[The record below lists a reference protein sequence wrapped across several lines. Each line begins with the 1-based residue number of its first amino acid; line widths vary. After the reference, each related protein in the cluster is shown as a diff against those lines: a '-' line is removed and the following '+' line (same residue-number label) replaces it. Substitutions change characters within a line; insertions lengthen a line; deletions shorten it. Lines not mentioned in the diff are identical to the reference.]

1 MKKSLLLLVVALV
14 TMSASANRKW
24 DFTQWSSATV
34 ANLMAGAFENVGN
47 INPESGWSDVEK
59 SNGTAPT
66 ETSKNN
72 CFWEIQKQGEANN
85 GVALKA
91 NNVERAEL
99 NGLIYVGPTPRNLAI
114 AVNYPSALSD
124 YHGGAYLWLG
134 GKNKNY
140 FVIPNVKPGAVI
152 SMGVESH
159 NTSDKRGVDLYIV
172 KKGNYSGTKGIKLAD
187 PDGNAVTMPTT
198 YEDKTWL
205 LPDEITD
212 ETSAGMANEDGTYDL
227 LIYNT
232 NGCHLYYINVAEA
245 GDVVEER
252 NVAWV
257 SPFDNPENDDTYR
270 MFAPT
275 DGFNY
280 TYINST
286 AEGLTAEALRAYDA
300 VVISNGV
307 TEDDAAYSVLK
318 DNIAYVPMVN
328 LNTNI
333 FGYQNQ
339 ETDNVQLEA
348 QVKTNALFENSNM
361 DEETGIF
368 EYTNVAVTLPEQ
380 FANDLVLAKN
390 GDYTAFHQHGT
401 NRNVYILLPSTEDV
415 DFDSWTTFLTNALNV
430 VAATKKE
437 IIPAATPSVSLA
449 YADGKTTA
457 TVTCGTANSVI
468 YVSTDGENYSEYTA
482 PVEFTAAGTIYA
494 YAEAEGYTQGE
505 KTSKDVDI
513 KTQMAAP
520 TISQT
525 HATNSTTISFSAAE
539 GAKVYF
545 SFVNE
550 TDPTKMALYTEPVT
564 ISEPATVYA
573 LATSDAMLP
582 SELATAVV
590 NIDSI
595 TSETIRLDTLA
606 HMDCNQAEYFDAVSA
621 YCTENYSGT
630 GNASAFYYFGKNAWN
645 YYQLNDDGTIKKDS
659 VEVEGEWQYTYY
671 PNEESLKTIDFQN
684 GWIMKSNG
692 QPATIECIDGPAQ
705 VGNGNTGRYADN
717 VTDLVAGGPTKG
729 LIDFGGKK
737 DGEPYTLS
745 IETTEKYQG
754 PFDVVAYLGNGSTK
768 EIDLKAQV
776 SVDGKEWTTIGNL
789 AYSSNQRYWK
799 RSRLSYEGTEEVYV
813 RVTGGGSKPQL
824 YDIYLLNNGELSKQW
839 KPKADA
845 VLGDVNG
852 DDEITMADAN
862 MVVNY
867 YLAPGDYP
875 NFPVAQADM
884 NNDDE
889 ITMADANAI
898 VNVYLSSGK

>member
-1 MKKSLLLLVVALV
+1 MKKRLLLLALV
-14 TMSASANRKW
+14 FTVLNVSANRKW
-24 DFTQWSSATV
+24 DFTSWSAATV
-34 ANLMAGAFENVGN
+34 ANLNAGCYATVNGYD
-47 INPESGWSDVEK
+47 PASGWSDVE
-59 SNGTAPT
+59 SS
-66 ETSKNN
+66 SKFNDTYAASKDN
-72 CFWEIQKQGEANN
+72 CFWEVTAQGDAAQGATVKAN
-85 GVALKA
+85 GVTI
-91 NNVERAEL
+91 AEL
-99 NGLIYVGPTPRNLAI
+99 DGLLYTNTAARSLAI
-114 AVNYPSALSD
+114 ALNYPTTSLGN

-134 GKNKNY
+134 GKQKNY
-140 FVIPNVKPGAVI
+140 FVIPDVKPGAVI

-159 NTSDKRGVDLYIV
+159 KPSEGRGVELYVV
-172 KKGNYSGTKGIKLAD
+172 KKGTYGTKGTKLTA
-187 PDGNAVTMPTT
+187 PDGSAVSVPST
-198 YEDKTWL
+198 YTDQSWL
-205 LPDEITD
+205 VPEEGLTD
-212 ETSAGMANEDGTYDL
+212 EPNEDGTYDI

-482 PVEFTAAGTIYA
+482 PIEFTAAGTIYA

-513 KTQMAAP
+513 KTQMATP

-545 SFVNE
+545 SFVKD
-550 TDPTKMALYTEPVT
+550 TDPAKMALYTEPVT

-621 YCTENYSGT
+621 YCTENYGGT
-630 GNASAFYYFGKNAWN
+630 GSASAFYYFGKNAWN

-684 GWIMKSNG
+684 GWIMKTNG

-845 VLGDVNG
+845 ILGDVNG

-867 YLAPGDYP
+867 YLTPSNYP

-884 NNDDE
+884 NNDND

-898 VNVYLSSGK
+898 VNLYLAGSKQ

>member
-1 MKKSLLLLVVALV
+1 MKKRLLLLALV
-14 TMSASANRKW
+14 FTVLNVSANRKW
-24 DFTQWSSATV
+24 DFTSWSAATV
-34 ANLMAGAFENVGN
+34 ANLNAGCYATVNGYD
-47 INPESGWSDVEK
+47 PASGWSDVE
-59 SNGTAPT
+59 SS
-66 ETSKNN
+66 SKFNDTYAASKDN
-72 CFWEIQKQGEANN
+72 CFWEVTAQGDAAQGATVKAN
-85 GVALKA
+85 GVTI
-91 NNVERAEL
+91 AEL
-99 NGLIYVGPTPRNLAI
+99 DGLLYTNTAARSLAI
-114 AVNYPSALSD
+114 ALNYPTTSLGN

-134 GKNKNY
+134 GKQKNY
-140 FVIPNVKPGAVI
+140 FVIPDVKPGAVI

-159 NTSDKRGVDLYIV
+159 KPSEGRGVELYVV
-172 KKGNYSGTKGIKLAD
+172 KKGTYGTKGTKLTA
-187 PDGNAVTMPTT
+187 PDGSAVSVPST
-198 YEDKTWL
+198 YTDQSWL
-205 LPDEITD
+205 VPEEGLTD
-212 ETSAGMANEDGTYDL
+212 EPNEDGTYDI

-482 PVEFTAAGTIYA
+482 PIEFTAAGTIFA

-513 KTQMAAP
+513 KTQMATP

-550 TDPTKMALYTEPVT
+550 TDPAKMALYTEPVT

-595 TSETIRLDTLA
+595 TSETIRLD
-606 HMDCNQAEYFDAVSA
+606 
-621 YCTENYSGT
+621 
-630 GNASAFYYFGKNAWN
+630 NASAFYYFGKNAWN
-645 YYQLNDDGTIKKDS
+645 YYQLNEDGTIKKDS

-884 NNDDE
+884 NDDDE

-898 VNVYLSSGK
+898 VNAYLSSGK

>member
-1 MKKSLLLLVVALV
+1 MKKLLTLTSLFSLLCLG
-14 TMSASANRKW
+14 ASAQEEVNENPVIQYKVTGAVESGSTVSVTDAEENEVMTVTYGPDYTGTKIENTTPAQYNITQNAKW
-24 DFTQWSSATV
+24 TTSSSKVTLAGQSYTNWVSGSGNPATINEDNTLTFPSLSSAPGAGIWVKLTPATNAIITV
-34 ANLMAGAFENVGN
+34 CATNVGYNKSLYVLGGANGSKNPALQYTTGNTDEGWADFENGKTTGDVFGATGGSN
-47 INPESGWSDVEK
+47 IAIRF
-59 SNGTAPT
+59 TA
-66 ETSKNN
+66 
-72 CFWEIQKQGEANN
+72 
-85 GVALKA
+85 KA
-91 NNVERAEL
+91 
-99 NGLIYVGPTPRNLAI
+99 
-114 AVNYPSALSD
+114 
-124 YHGGAYLWLG
+124 
-134 GKNKNY
+134 
-140 FVIPNVKPGAVI
+140 
-152 SMGVESH
+152 
-159 NTSDKRGVDLYIV
+159 GVDY
-172 KKGNYSGTKGIKLAD
+172 YFFLAGSKMRFLGCTYQLTTA
-187 PDGNAVTMPTT
+187 GNA
-198 YEDKTWL
+198 
-205 LPDEITD
+205 DEAKKI
-212 ETSAGMANEDGTYDL
+212 
-227 LIYNT
+227 
-232 NGCHLYYINVAEA
+232 
-245 GDVVEER
+245 
-252 NVAWV
+252 AWV
-257 SPFDNPENDDTYR
+257 SPYDDPESNDMYR
-270 MFAPT
+270 MYAVT
-275 DGFNY
+275 DGYDY
-280 TYINST
+280 TAINST
-286 AEGLTAEALRAYDA
+286 TTEITADSLRTFDA
-300 VVISNGV
+300 VVVSTGV
-307 TEDDAAYSVLK
+307 TASDAVYSLLEQ
-318 DNIAYVPMVN
+318 NIAFVPMVN
-328 LNTNI
+328 LNASL
-333 FGYQNQ
+333 FGYEEQQTGNI
-339 ETDNVQLEA
+339 QLVA
-348 QVKTNALFENSNM
+348 QTTATGASDLFDGISLN
-361 DEETGIF
+361 EETGEF
-368 EYTNVAVTLPEQ
+368 EYADVAVNVPER
-380 FANDLVLAKN
+380 FASDVVYAKN
-390 GDYTAFHQHGT
+390 EDFTAFHRHT
-401 NRNVYILLPSTEDV
+401 PNRNSYILLASPADADLDTDLWSTLLANAMNMAAQSKKTVTAAANPS
-415 DFDSWTTFLTNALNV
+415 FS
-430 VAATKKE
+430 
-437 IIPAATPSVSLA
+437 PSYV
-449 YADGKTTA
+449 DGKTTVNLSCA
-457 TVTCGTANSVI
+457 TSDAEIFYSL
-468 YVSTDGENYSEYTA
+468 DGEDFQVYTGA
-482 PVEFTAAGTIYA
+482 LSFTEPTTVYA
-494 YAEAEGYTQGE
+494 YALAEGYEQSGTAQ
-505 KTSKDVDI
+505 SDIII

-545 SFVNE
+545 SFVKD
-550 TDPTKMALYTEPVT
+550 TDPAKMALYTEPVT

-684 GWIMKSNG
+684 GWIMKTNG

-884 NNDDE
+884 NDDDD

-898 VNVYLSSGK
+898 VNVYLAGGK